1 MRRPFP
7 EEVVAD
13 HRAAGLWGRDS
24 IPVLF
29 ERAAEAEPD
38 RAAVV
43 DPPNRA
49 ALTDGQPRR
58 LTYRE
63 MLAAVDRLA
72 HRFRADGIAPGDV
85 ILTQMPNIH
94 ELTVVYLAA
103 ASIGAIVS
111 PIPVQYRAR
120 ELSAIVAT
128 VAPRAFC
135 TVTRFGKVR
144 LADQFLEGTGFTG
157 LVYASGAARP
167 VGAQD
172 LTAILA
178 ADCPGPLP
186 ERNDDPDTI
195 FSICWT
201 SGTEGQPKAVPK
213 THNNWLA
220 SADSAAEAS
229 RMEPGDAILV
239 PFPFVNAASIGG
251 LMMPWLRIAGT
262 LVLHH
267 PFDLDVFLDQI
278 ASENVRYT
286 VVAPALLAS
295 MLQLE
300 HDGRV
305 AEALASLRAV
315 GTGSAPPDPSHVAAF
330 ERRFDISVT
339 NIFGSNEGIQ
349 LASSRTA
356 VPDPA
361 IRSRLFPRHGDIS
374 WNAQGRSANGCRFKL
389 IDPESGEPITAPGNA
404 GEMWITGPSVF
415 PGYYTADGFER
426 EKFDSEGFFRTGDL
440 FEIVADGSDP
450 RYLRFVGRVRELIV
464 RGGMKIAPAELDAI
478 LAAHPDIAEGAA
490 TAFSDARLGERVCAV
505 VVPKTGRTVT
515 LEAIKAHCDREGLA
529 GFKWPERLVVVTA
542 LPRNPLAKVER
553 TKLRALVEAEL
564 SPAPR
569 QRSG

>member
-1 MRRPFP
+1 MRRPFSDAQ
-7 EEVVAD
+7 VAEY
-13 HRAAGLWGRDS
+13 RAAGLWGQDS

-29 ERAAEAEPD
+29 ERAALAHPD
-38 RAAVV
+38 RTAVV

-58 LTYRE
+58 LSYRA
-63 MLAAVDRLA
+63 MLAAVDSLA
-72 HRFRADGIAPGDV
+72 HRFRADGIKPGDV
-85 ILTQMPNIH
+85 VLAQMPNIH
-94 ELTVVYLAA
+94 ELTIVYLAA

-111 PIPVQYRAR
+111 PVPVQYRAR
-120 ELSAIVAT
+120 ELAAIVAT
-128 VAPRAFC
+128 VAPSAFC
-135 TVTRFGKVR
+135 TVTRFAKVR
-144 LADQFLEGTGFTG
+144 LADQFLEATGFKG
-157 LVYASGAARP
+157 RLYASGAALP
-167 VGAQD
+167 DGAAD

-178 ADCPGPLP
+178 ADTGTPLAN
-186 ERNDDPDTI
+186 RHADPDTI

-220 SADSAAEAS
+220 SADSAAETS
-229 RMEPGDAILV
+229 RMEPGDALLV
-239 PFPFVNAASIGG
+239 PFPFVNAASVGG

-278 ASENVRYT
+278 VSENVRYT

-295 MLQLE
+295 MIQRE
-300 HDGRV
+300 GDDRV

-349 LASSRTA
+349 LGSSRTA

-374 WNAQGRSANGCRFKL
+374 WSAHDRSANGCRFKL
-389 IDPESGEPITAPGNA
+389 VDPESGAPVTAPGKA
-404 GEMWITGPSVF
+404 GEMWISGPSVF

-426 EKFDSEGFFRTGDL
+426 EKFDDDGFFRTGDL
-440 FEIVADGSDP
+440 FEIVADGDDP
-450 RYLRFVGRVRELIV
+450 RYLRFVGRARELIV
-464 RGGMKIAPAELDAI
+464 RGGMKIAPAEIDAI

-490 TAFSDARLGERVCAV
+490 TAVFDTRLGERVCAV
-505 VVPKTGRTVT
+505 VVPKDGRTVT
-515 LEAIKAHCDREGLA
+515 LDDIKAHCDREGLA
-529 GFKWPERLVVVTA
+529 GFKWPERLILVEA

-553 TKLRALVEAEL
+553 AKLRALVETEL
-564 SPAPR
+564 VPDA
-569 QRSG
+569 QQKTA